1 MRKTRVRINPF
12 RAGCSACACAIA
24 LAVSLTAAVSDS
36 RAGAPDMAAN
46 SGTNEQPLFASLDH
60 FFADFALD
68 SHIPG
73 LVFGIVANGRLVYVR
88 GLGVQD
94 LESNRPVSADTL
106 FRIASMTKA
115 FTALTVLNLRDQGK
129 LQLDAPAETYVP
141 EMRGW
146 KYPTQDSPRIRVRDL
161 LNHTAGFVTDDPW
174 GDRQTPLPE
183 AEFSRLLRAGV
194 PFARAPETAMEYSNL
209 GFALLGR
216 IVTNV
221 SGHPY
226 ADTISQTLLQPL
238 GMKSSGFFVDQAPRE
253 RRALG
258 YRWEDDAWRLEPTLG
273 PGAFGAMGGIQ
284 TSAVD
289 YAKWVAYLLAA
300 WPPRDDAESGPAK
313 RATVREL
320 GQGSNFPRARQRPG
334 HTGPQACRQAADY
347 GMGWWVAVDCD
358 LGLTLSHGGGYP
370 GYGSHVL
377 LLPDYGVGLFAFANR
392 TYAGPSVPVWD
403 AAMALQKAGFL
414 KDRTTV
420 IGDELAAA
428 YRVVGTLYKQG
439 DIAAG
444 SDAFAMNFFLDR
456 DAAGWRR
463 DLAVL
468 KKNVGDCNTGA
479 PLNAN
484 SALSGEF
491 IWDCAHGRV
500 AGRVLLAPTHPAGIQ
515 SLELTRKAP

>member
-1 MRKTRVRINPF
+1 MTSARKPF
-12 RAGCSACACAIA
+12 QVCAAA
-24 LAVSLTAAVSDS
+24 FAASLMAMMCDS
-36 RAGAPDMAAN
+36 RAGAPDAASN
-46 SGTNEQPLFASLDH
+46 SASNEPQLFASVDH
-60 FFADFALD
+60 FFSDFALD

-88 GLGVQD
+88 GIGVQD
-94 LESNRPVSADTL
+94 LESNRRVNADTL

-115 FTALTVLNLRDQGK
+115 FTALTVLTLRDQGK
-129 LQLDAPAETYVP
+129 LQLDALAETYVP

-146 KYPTQDSPRIRVRDL
+146 KYPTEDSPRIRVRDL
-161 LNHTAGFVTDDPW
+161 MNHTAGFVTDDPW

-183 AEFSRLLRAGV
+183 IEFSRLLRGGV
-194 PFARAPETAMEYSNL
+194 PFARTPETAMEYSNL

-226 ADTISQTLLQPL
+226 ADTISHTLLQPL
-238 GMKSSGFFVDQAPRE
+238 GFKSSGFFADEAPRE

-258 YRWEDDAWRLEPTLG
+258 YRWEDDAWRLEPTLAH
-273 PGAFGAMGGIQ
+273 GAFGAMGGLQ

-289 YAKWVAYLLAA
+289 YAQWVAYLLSA

-320 GQGSNFPRARQRPG
+320 AQGSNFPRSRQRPG

-347 GMGWWVAVDCD
+347 GMGLWVAADCD
-358 LGLTLSHGGGYP
+358 LGFTLSHSGGYP

-392 TYAGPSVPVWD
+392 TYAGPSAPVWD
-403 AAMALQKAGFL
+403 AAVALQKAGFF
-414 KDRTTV
+414 KDRAAP
-420 IGDELAAA
+420 IGDELAAS
-428 YRVVGTLYKQG
+428 YRTVGAAYKQG
-439 DIAAG
+439 DAAPG
-444 SDAFAMNFFLDR
+444 ANVFTMNFFLDR

-463 DLAVL
+463 DLAEL
-468 KKNVGDCNTGA
+468 KKNVGDCDTSA
-479 PLNAN
+479 PLTAT

-491 IWDCAHGRV
+491 TWDCAHGRV
-500 AGRVLLAPTHPAGIQ
+500 AGRVLLAPTRPAGLQ
-515 SLELTRKAP
+515 ALELVRKAP